1 MLAFLNWRFEQMNTA
16 RAIELG
22 YASRA
27 ILSALMEE
35 LVSSKVLSPSAA
47 LDKAVANIQ
56 GAGSLVWVKGAT
68 AVVADVRRDLAPLGV
83 R

>member
-1 MLAFLNWRFEQMNTA
+1 MNTA
-16 RAIELG
+16 GAIELG

-35 LVSSKVLSPSAA
+35 LVSSKTLSPSAA
-47 LDKAVANIQ
+47 SAVLDKATADIH
-56 GAGSLVWVKGAT
+56 GAGSFVWVKGAT
-68 AVVADVRRDLAPLGV
+68 AVAAHVRRDLAPLGV

>member
-1 MLAFLNWRFEQMNTA
+1 MNTA

-47 LDKAVANIQ
+47 SAVLDKAVANIQ